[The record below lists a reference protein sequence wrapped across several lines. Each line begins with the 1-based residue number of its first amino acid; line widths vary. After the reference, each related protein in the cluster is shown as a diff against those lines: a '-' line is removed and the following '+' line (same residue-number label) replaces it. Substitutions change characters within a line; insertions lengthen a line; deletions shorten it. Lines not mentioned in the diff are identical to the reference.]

1 MDYRWGIDI
10 FLWSGFSGA
19 SVGTSGHTE
28 PQQLCVARSRDQ
40 LKISRISA
48 TVFPEVSSRQLAR
61 RQARPRDTFNGTLST
76 ATGRGL
82 ILETRDVTAGAGATA
97 VATPR
102 RRKLSA
108 GPRVGPQAAGAP
120 RHSARCLGGP
130 WSEEVLLSGAQSAGA
145 GQKHHSF
152 KCRMNV
158 CRQNGK
164 SQ

>member
-1 MDYRWGIDI
+1 MKT
-10 FLWSGFSGA
+10 L
-19 SVGTSGHTE
+19 VGTVNQKKALVGAFSVIVKTGCGTDGRFT
-28 PQQLCVARSRDQ
+28 PL
-40 LKISRISA
+40 
-48 TVFPEVSSRQLAR
+48 VSSRQLAVS
-61 RQARPRDTFNGTLST
+61 QETSAPSGHFQLV
-76 ATGRGL
+76 GL

-130 WSEEVLLSGAQSAGA
+130 WSEEVLLSGAQAAGA
-145 GQKHHSF
+145 RQKHHSL

-158 CRQNGK
+158 CRRNGK
-164 SQ
+164 PRVDSKSIQGGKMKYSVPI

>member
-1 MDYRWGIDI
+1 MKAVVAVITNLRM
-10 FLWSGFSGA
+10 
-19 SVGTSGHTE
+19 E
-28 PQQLCVARSRDQ
+28 PFEAL
-40 LKISRISA
+40 L
-48 TVFPEVSSRQLAR
+48 
-61 RQARPRDTFNGTLST
+61 GTLST

-145 GQKHHSF
+145 GQKHHSL